1 MKIKCDCKE
10 WELSVIDQLV
20 TDMDKIPLFDCPK
33 IHECKT
39 LLVYQ
44 KKTGRKYF
52 FEIPETI

>member
-1 MKIKCDCKE
+1 MDNKIKCDCKE
-10 WELSVIDQLV
+10 WDLISIDVVLE
-20 TDMDKIPLFDCPK
+20 DLDKLPIFDCPK

-52 FEIPETI
+52 FEVKK